1 MKAREEKGINAMFIL
16 EIIGKPKEHLIETLN
31 KIIEQIDK
39 EKGVSIKR
47 KEIKEPVLMKDK
59 IGVMNKEKI
68 QKEDFYTT
76 FAEIEVEVE
85 DILYLVILMFKYMP
99 SHIEIISPEFIVLS
113 NTGWN
118 DILNELTRRL
128 HGYDEIAR
136 IMQVEKN
143 ILEKRLRE
151 TLENKGIKE
160 QIEKETKKRKKTQI
174 KKKNKKFKK

>member
-1 MKAREEKGINAMFIL
+1 MRMKEEEKGINAIFIL
-16 EIIGKPKEHLIETLN
+16 ETIGKPPEYLIETLN
-31 KIIEQIDK
+31 KIIDEIDK
-39 EKGVSIKR
+39 EKGVSVKR
-47 KEIKEPVLMKDK
+47 KEIKQPILMKDK
-59 IGVMNKEKI
+59 IEILDKEKT
-68 QKEDFYTT
+68 QQESFYTT

-85 DILYLVILMFKYMP
+85 DILYLAVLMFKYMP

-136 IMQVEKN
+136 IMQVEKA

-151 TLENKGIKE
+151 GLGNKDV
-160 QIEKETKKRKKTQI
+160 EKETKNAQI
-174 KKKNKKFKK
+174 KKKSKKFKK

>member
-1 MKAREEKGINAMFIL
+1 MRTREEKGINALFIL
-16 EIIGKPKEHLIETLN
+16 EIIGKPKEHLVETLN

-39 EKGVSIKR
+39 EKGVSIRR
-47 KEIKEPVLMKDK
+47 KEIKEPILMKDK
-59 IGVMNKEKI
+59 IGIVDKEKVQ
-68 QKEDFYTT
+68 QKEFYTT

-99 SHIEIISPEFIVLS
+99 SHIEITSPEFIVLS

-128 HGYDEIAR
+128 HGYDEVAR
-136 IMQVEKN
+136 VMQVEKN

-151 TLENKGIKE
+151 TLKTNEEVKKE
-160 QIEKETKKRKKTQI
+160 TEKE
-174 KKKNKKFKK
+174 KFKK